1 MSARGLHPAEGT
13 ANIWEDWK
21 IGRGAERKA
30 EELSVRKGLS
40 STAQLTSKE
49 TPKVAKRCESFR
61 VPAFKLLLT
70 IHIIPTA
77 SFLNRNKFA
86 VQTPGRERDFQYP

>member
-13 ANIWEDWK
+13 ANIWEGWK

-40 STAQLTSKE
+40 SAGQLTSKE
-49 TPKVAKRCESFR
+49 TPK
-61 VPAFKLLLT
+61 
-70 IHIIPTA
+70 A
-77 SFLNRNKFA
+77 SKKMQKELQSSWL
-86 VQTPGRERDFQYP
+86 QTPTDNSFNTPCLISQHK